1 MPLAK
6 PAFTTMTF
14 PTRLLPTHSPRDN
27 PESTRAQLQKYAPTT
42 SGSKAFPQLVASSS
56 QQPGHSGST
65 GNVANIT
72 SSPQQCANK
81 GNTYEKTNCGP
92 GERMPRHTMGC
103 RTQSCEDAY
112 LCGTGKNWATRDLC
126 CSSDK
131 RPMHGTTSKV
141 PSSPAPVLAQGDPT
155 APRNGRTET
164 VRLTFNY
171 PAASDTLPSSLT
183 CAHAIPT
190 DQNATKKWC
199 RFSAPPPKFQRNIIS
214 GP

>member
-1 MPLAK
+1 MKGGEFAAHSGTGRSLPFAQTMPLAK

-42 SGSKAFPQLVASSS
+42 SGSKAFPQLVASLS
-56 QQPGHSGST
+56 QQPGHSGNT

-112 LCGTGKNWATRDLC
+112 LCGTGISAVAPISAPCTAQQARSLP
-126 CSSDK
+126 
-131 RPMHGTTSKV
+131 RPHQCWPRGIPQPQET
-141 PSSPAPVLAQGDPT
+141 G
-155 APRNGRTET
+155 APRQC
-164 VRLTFNY
+164 
-171 PAASDTLPSSLT
+171 D
-183 CAHAIPT
+183 
-190 DQNATKKWC
+190 
-199 RFSAPPPKFQRNIIS
+199 
-214 GP
+214 